1 MRAAQNLGRRIMTTS
16 QLGIPKRDEVAF
28 VLVDIQER
36 FLPVIYSIETVIN
49 NANRLVRGA
58 SILKIPLV
66 VTEQYPKGLGH
77 TVDEI
82 SLDEGQEIIEK
93 ISFDCFGCDDFV
105 RKLAGLEVKSLVV
118 FGIEAH
124 VCVLKTALEA
134 VAQDYETHVV
144 ADAVSSRTQE
154 SKILALE
161 RLRQS
166 GVFIASTEMILFQLM
181 DCAGTDEFRAISKLV
196 K

>member
-1 MRAAQNLGRRIMTTS
+1 MRS
-16 QLGIPKRDEVAF
+16 GIPKREDVAF
-28 VLVDIQER
+28 ILIDIQER
-36 FLPVIYSIETVIN
+36 FLPVIHNIQAVID
-49 NANRLVRGA
+49 NANRLVGGA
-58 SILKIPLV
+58 AILKIPLV
-66 VTEQYPKGLGH
+66 VTEQYPRGLGH
-77 TVDEI
+77 TVDAINLGKEQ
-82 SLDEGQEIIEK
+82 DIIEK

-105 RKLAGLEVKSLVV
+105 RKLENIGAKSLVI

-134 VAQDYETHVV
+134 AARNYETYVV
-144 ADAVSSRTQE
+144 GDAVSSRTE
-154 SKILALE
+154 ENKILALE

-166 GVFIASTEMILFQLM
+166 GVFIVSTEMILFQLM

>member
-1 MRAAQNLGRRIMTTS
+1 MLPVIWTRDASVRVVTNMASQSRNGIPKNGDNEMRAAQNLGRRIMITS

-124 VCVLKTALEA
+124 VCVLKTGTARPCR
-134 VAQDYETHVV
+134 
-144 ADAVSSRTQE
+144 SP
-154 SKILALE
+154 
-161 RLRQS
+161 
-166 GVFIASTEMILFQLM
+166 
-181 DCAGTDEFRAISKLV
+181 AGGWTR
-196 K
+196 

>member
-1 MRAAQNLGRRIMTTS
+1 MEI
-16 QLGIPKRDEVAF
+16 GIPEKDKTAF
-28 VLVDIQER
+28 VLIDIQEK
-36 FLPVIYSIETVIN
+36 FLPVIHNIQGVID
-49 NANRLVRGA
+49 NANRLVSGA
-58 SILKIPLV
+58 SVLKIPLI

-82 SLDEGQEIIEK
+82 DLDDRQGIMEK
-93 ISFDCFGCDDFV
+93 ISFDCFGCDDFTK
-105 RKLAGLEVKSLVV
+105 KLDEIDAKSLVI

-134 VAQDYETHVV
+134 IARDYETHVI
-144 ADAVSSRTQE
+144 ADAVSSRTE
-154 SKILALE
+154 GNKALALE

-166 GVFIASTEMILFQLM
+166 EVFIASTEMILFQLM
-181 DCAGTDEFRAISKLV
+181 DRAGTDEFKAISKLV

>member
-1 MRAAQNLGRRIMTTS
+1 MKS
-16 QLGIPKRDEVAF
+16 GIIKRDETAF

-36 FLPVIYSIETVIN
+36 FLPVIHNMEAVID
-49 NANRLVRGA
+49 NANKLVSGA
-58 SILKIPLV
+58 SILKVPLI

-77 TVDEI
+77 TVDGI
-82 SLDEGQEIIEK
+82 HLDEGQEIIEK

-105 RKLAGLEVKSLVV
+105 KKLEEMNVKSLVI
-118 FGIEAH
+118 FGVEAH

-134 VAQDYETHVV
+134 VARDYETHTI
-144 ADAVSSRTQE
+144 ADAVSSRTA
-154 SKILALE
+154 KNKALALE

-181 DCAGTDEFRAISKLV
+181 DCAGTDEFKAISRLV